1 MKTMLKFQM
10 LAAVCCALAVGAV
23 SCSEETQ
30 ITDEPGTPDSEYKS
44 EPKTVCIYGEIDPI
58 AVLGTSGSTAQ
69 TRAETNYELY
79 ANPKYHFVN
88 GDTVGFYSQG
98 GDIAN
103 PNEDGTTGPFH
114 NIPMAYSR
122 NTGTTSSFVS
132 APEAMDADVGNFG
145 FKFIYWPYTKDM
157 ANPGMEVRDGNGY
170 TKDVLFAMRTAE
182 KDLKFNFKHAYTMFS
197 ITRGEGFENP
207 KFVAENFTEE
217 AKKAYDYATNHY
229 NLPYMQGENAKYY
242 MQVKLNYEIQ
252 YMSFPEDEKINGDP
266 NSSYYGLTPLKF
278 YADNTEKNW
287 SIFDG
292 FTSNGESREIEG
304 KRYPCYTVLVP
315 ATYSEFF
322 RHYGSSETYYY
333 KRLEIASISLFDNE
347 GKWVTI
353 SDINLPKYDN
363 PANFVGKLI
372 RGGYRYPLTVAYTG
386 LKPSIFPATVEK
398 WTEEAW
404 TEQRPAGV
412 NQDNFK
418 DFVNAYNRW
427 NTESGLRPINNDTK
441 LQQIKEEM
449 GTYANIKEIRENGSE
464 VLKGVELTIF
474 LSEDIDASQY
484 TSNFSKTSHYIQ
496 TLWSTDVFNGGG
508 HTISDCHLTN
518 ESGSGFIGRLDG
530 RLTQLNLSGFT
541 INSTTTNNATGVFC
555 QTLGTSGTV
564 ENCRAE
570 GVSISTGGPV
580 GAVAG
585 IRKDD
590 STVKGCTVRGYLE
603 GTGCDLKNGS
613 GEVFSGGTGDA
624 NNNFTGVYFQS
635 ISN

>member
-30 ITDEPGTPDSEYKS
+30 ITDELGTPDSEYKS
-44 EPKTVCIYGEIDPI
+44 DSKTVCIYGEIDPI
-58 AVLGTSGSTAQ
+58 AALGTSDSTVQ
-69 TRAETNYELY
+69 TRAETNYDLY

-98 GDIAN
+98 GNFADTR
-103 PNEDGTTGPFH
+103 EDGTTGPFH

-157 ANPGMEVRDGNGY
+157 ANPGMEVRDEDGY

-292 FTSNGESREIEG
+292 FTSNGESTEIEG

-353 SDINLPKYDN
+353 SDINLPKYDD
-363 PANFVGKLI
+363 ATNFVGKLI

-404 TEQRPAGV
+404 TDQRPAGV

-418 DFVNAYNRW
+418 DFVNAYNAW
-427 NTESGLRPINNDTK
+427 NDNTTGRRPIDNDMK
-441 LQQIKEEM
+441 LQQIKKEM
-449 GTYANIKEIRENGSE
+449 GTYANIKEIRENGTE
-464 VLKGVELTIF
+464 TLIGVELTIF

-484 TSNFSKTSHYIQ
+484 TSDFSGNSHYIN
-496 TLWSTDVFNGGG
+496 TLYENDVFNGGG

-518 ESGSGFIGRLDG
+518 ASGSGFIGRLEG
-530 RLTQLNLSGFT
+530 RLTQLNLSGFI
-541 INSTTTNNATGVFC
+541 INSTTTGATGVFC
-555 QTLGTSGTV
+555 QTLGEKGKV
-564 ENCRAE
+564 ENCRAD
-570 GVSISTGGPV
+570 GISISTSGPV

-585 IRKDD
+585 TRAVG
-590 STVKGCTVRGYLE
+590 STVNGCTVRGYLE
-603 GTGCDLKNGS
+603 GTRCDQTDGS
-613 GEVFSGGTGDA
+613 GEEFSGGTGDA
-624 NNNFTGVYFQS
+624 NNNFKGVYFQS
-635 ISN
+635 K